1 MSDAPFKPWIQVITY
16 PLTFM
21 ITVVGTLKGGTGK
34 STLSFNLA
42 VWLAT
47 NGFNVEVFDLDLQ
60 QTLVDVTDIREED
73 GHEPI
78 FPVYTD
84 VSQLKPKPGIQTIVD
99 VGTAKMNDM
108 RTAIRK
114 ADRIIMPVPP
124 SQADVWSTQRFL
136 DIVKEESEGRKPP
149 ALYAFVNKS
158 DTNPA
163 IRETRETQDALKML
177 EGIKVVIA
185 RLGLRTG
192 FRRSFS
198 EGLAVFEL
206 EPRSKA
212 ALEMNALA
220 TVLFSA
226 LFIE

>member
-1 MSDAPFKPWIQVITY
+1 
-16 PLTFM
+16 M

-42 VWLAT
+42 IWLAT
-47 NGFNVEVFDLDLQ
+47 NGFEVEAFDLDLQ
-60 QTLVDVTDIREED
+60 QTLVDVMEIRKEE
-73 GHEPI
+73 GFEPLV
-78 FPVYTD
+78 PVYTD
-84 VSQLKPKPGIQTIVD
+84 VSELENKPGVQTIVD
-99 VGTAKMNDM
+99 VGTAKMKEM
-108 RTAIRK
+108 RIAIQK

-136 DIVKEESEGRKPP
+136 EIVKEESAKADRKLPQVF
-149 ALYAFVNKS
+149 AFVNKS

-163 IRETRETQDALKML
+163 IRETRETQEALKML
-177 EGIKVVIA
+177 EDIRVVVA

-220 TVLFSA
+220 MVLYSA

>member
-1 MSDAPFKPWIQVITY
+1 
-16 PLTFM
+16 M

-42 VWLAT
+42 IWLAT
-47 NGFNVEVFDLDLQ
+47 NGFEVEAFDLDLQ
-60 QTLVDVTDIREED
+60 QTLVDVMEIREED
-73 GHEPI
+73 GFEPLV
-78 FPVYTD
+78 PVYTD
-84 VSQLKPKPGIQTIVD
+84 VSKLENKPGVQTIVD
-99 VGTAKMNDM
+99 VGTAKMDEM
-108 RTAIRK
+108 RIAIQK

-136 DIVKEESEGRKPP
+136 DIVKEESAKAGRKQPQVF
-149 ALYAFVNKS
+149 AFVNKS

-163 IRETRETQDALKML
+163 IRETRETQEALKML
-177 EGIKVVIA
+177 EDVRVVVA

-220 TVLFSA
+220 MVLYSA

>member
-1 MSDAPFKPWIQVITY
+1 MPSDLFPEVKSEKS
-16 PLTFM
+16 M

-42 VWLAT
+42 IWLAT
-47 NGFNVEVFDLDLQ
+47 NGFEVEAFDLDLQ
-60 QTLVDVTDIREED
+60 QTLVDVMEIREED
-73 GHEPI
+73 GFEPLV
-78 FPVYTD
+78 PVHTD
-84 VSQLKPKPGIQTIVD
+84 VSKLENKRGVQTIVD
-99 VGTAKMNDM
+99 VGTARMDDM
-108 RTAIRK
+108 RIAIQK

-136 DIVKEESEGRKPP
+136 EIVKEESEKAGRKPP
-149 ALYAFVNKS
+149 QVFAFVNKS

-163 IRETRETQDALKML
+163 IRETRETQEALKML
-177 EGIKVVIA
+177 EDVRVVVA

-220 TVLFSA
+220 MVLYSA

>member
-1 MSDAPFKPWIQVITY
+1 
-16 PLTFM
+16 M

-42 VWLAT
+42 IWLAT
-47 NGFNVEVFDLDLQ
+47 NGFDVETFDLDLQ
-60 QTLVDVTDIREED
+60 QTLVDVMEIREED
-73 GHEPI
+73 GFEPLV
-78 FPVYTD
+78 PVHTD
-84 VSQLKPKPGIQTIVD
+84 VSLLENKPGVQTIVD
-99 VGTAKMNDM
+99 VGTAKMNDL
-108 RTAIRK
+108 RQAIRK

-136 DIVKEESEGRKPP
+136 DIVKEESEKAGRKQPQVF
-149 ALYAFVNKS
+149 AFVNKS

-163 IRETRETQDALKML
+163 IRETRETQEALKML
-177 EGIKVVIA
+177 DDVRVVVA

-212 ALEMNALA
+212 AIEMNALA
-220 TVLFSA
+220 MVLFSS

>member
-1 MSDAPFKPWIQVITY
+1 
-16 PLTFM
+16 M

-42 VWLAT
+42 IWLAS
-47 NGFNVEVFDLDLQ
+47 NGFKVEAFDLDLQ
-60 QTLVDVTDIREED
+60 QTLVDVMEIREEE
-73 GHEPI
+73 GFEPLV
-78 FPVYTD
+78 PVHTD
-84 VSQLKPKPGIQTIVD
+84 VSLLENKPGVQTIVD
-99 VGTAKMNDM
+99 VGTAKMNDL
-108 RTAIRK
+108 REAIRK

-136 DIVKEESEGRKPP
+136 DIVQEESDKAGRKPP
-149 ALYAFVNKS
+149 QVFAFVNKS

-163 IRETRETQDALKML
+163 IRETHETQEALKML
-177 EGIKVVIA
+177 ENVRVVVA

-212 ALEMNALA
+212 AIEMNALA
-220 TVLFSA
+220 MVLFSA

>member
-1 MSDAPFKPWIQVITY
+1 
-16 PLTFM
+16 M

-47 NGFNVEVFDLDLQ
+47 QGFEVEAFDLDLQ
-60 QTLVDVTDIREED
+60 QTLVDVMEIREED
-73 GHEPI
+73 GFEPLI
-78 FPVYTD
+78 PVHTD
-84 VSQLKPKPGIQTIVD
+84 VSLLEDKPGVQTIVD
-99 VGTAKMNDM
+99 VGTAQMDDL
-108 RTAIRK
+108 RIAIQK
-114 ADRIIMPVPP
+114 ANRIIMPVPP
-124 SQADVWSTQRFL
+124 SQADVWSSQRFL
-136 DIVKEESEGRKPP
+136 NIVNEESEKAGRKPP
-149 ALYAFVNKS
+149 QVFAFINKS

-163 IRETRETQDALKML
+163 IRETRETQEALKML
-177 EGIKVVIA
+177 DNVKVVVA
-185 RLGLRTG
+185 RLGLRTS

-212 ALEMNALA
+212 AMEMNALA
-220 TVLFSA
+220 MVLFSA

>member
-1 MSDAPFKPWIQVITY
+1 
-16 PLTFM
+16 M

-47 NGFNVEVFDLDLQ
+47 QGFEVEAFDLDLQ
-60 QTLVDVTDIREED
+60 QTLVDVMEIREED
-73 GHEPI
+73 GFEPLI
-78 FPVYTD
+78 PVHTD
-84 VSQLKPKPGIQTIVD
+84 VSLLEDKPGVQTIVD
-99 VGTAKMNDM
+99 VGTAKMDDL
-108 RTAIRK
+108 RIAIQK
-114 ADRIIMPVPP
+114 ANRIIMPVPP
-124 SQADVWSTQRFL
+124 SQADVWSSQRFL
-136 DIVKEESEGRKPP
+136 DIVNEESEKVGRKPP
-149 ALYAFVNKS
+149 QVFAFINKS

-163 IRETRETQDALKML
+163 IRETRETQEALKML
-177 EGIKVVIA
+177 DNVKVVVA
-185 RLGLRTG
+185 KLGLRTS

-212 ALEMNALA
+212 AMEMNALA
-220 TVLFSA
+220 MVLFSA